1 MATGSILERL
11 HRVRDPRRRQGRR
24 YPLPGLLG
32 AMILAVMQG
41 ENSLRGIAQWMRLH
55 WEEIAEPLN
64 LWATKGAP
72 SYGTLWN
79 LLASLD
85 PKELNQ
91 VLPGAEEGEGY
102 ALDGK
107 HLRGS
112 KRQSQAALQVV
123 TLAGVRYG
131 QILAQQEVEAGNE
144 LAAALRLLEEVPV
157 AGKLVSMDAGL
168 LQRET
173 VATVTQKG
181 GPTSGLSRATMGL
194 SMRL

>member
-1 MATGSILERL
+1 
-11 HRVRDPRRRQGRR
+11 
-24 YPLPGLLG
+24 
-32 AMILAVMQG
+32 MILAVMQG

>member
-1 MATGSILERL
+1 MAAGSILERL
-11 HRVRDPRRRQGRR
+11 HRVQDPRRRQGRR

-91 VLPGAEEGEGY
+91 VLQGAEEGGGY
-102 ALDGK
+102 TLDGK

-123 TLAGVRYG
+123 TLAGARYG

-144 LAAALRLLEEVPV
+144 LAAALRLLQEVPM

-173 VATVTQKG
+173 VATVAQKG
-181 GPTSGLSRATMGL
+181 GPTSGSSRATMGL